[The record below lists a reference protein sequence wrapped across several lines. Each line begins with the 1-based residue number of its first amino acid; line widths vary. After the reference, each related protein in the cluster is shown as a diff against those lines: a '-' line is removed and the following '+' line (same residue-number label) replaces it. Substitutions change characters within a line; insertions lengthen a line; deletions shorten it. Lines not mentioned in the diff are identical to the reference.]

1 MVGDGL
7 RHQIAVAGAAG
18 NERDLAGDQE
28 AETGRQI
35 VEHDHRLAGIDQ
47 LMHHVAADIAGPAR
61 DQNRHDPCP
70 LIFRDVIPG
79 NHEKEHLDRA
89 HEPVSD
95 IYTVAVDSLK
105 VLDPIGRLPHL
116 ADSYTAAKRGRLMPP
131 PTDSRSLGCFGHII
145 AGRSSR

>member
-35 VEHDHRLAGIDQ
+35 VEHDHRLAGIDE

-70 LIFRDVIPG
+70 
-79 NHEKEHLDRA
+79 
-89 HEPVSD
+89 SD
-95 IYTVAVDSLK
+95 IHAVLPGDRERALR
-105 VLDPIGRLPHL
+105 PGR
-116 ADSYTAAKRGRLMPP
+116 KR
-131 PTDSRSLGCFGHII
+131 
-145 AGRSSR
+145 